1 MIEKIRMTLG
11 FAFIVVSTL
20 VLVPLQLVSLKTG
33 LWPETVILKLW
44 HRSILR
50 ALGIRVRVAGA
61 LSPQRPLLLA
71 SNHISWTDIG
81 VLGSFA
87 DVHFIAKS
95 EMGGW
100 PVLGFLSK
108 LQRTVFIDR
117 ERRRS
122 SGAQA
127 NEIARRL
134 AGGDVMVLFAEGT
147 TGDGNML
154 LPFKST
160 LFGAASLAIAE
171 GATDT
176 VFIQPVAIAYT
187 RLHGVPMGR
196 RHRPMAA
203 WIGLQDLGPHLKL
216 LLAKGA
222 MDAELRFGEPVAFSA
237 GSGRKEVARL
247 MESRVAELLQSAL
260 ADPLPRK

>member
-1 MIEKIRMTLG
+1 MIEKIRVALG
-11 FAFIVVSTL
+11 FAFIVLSTSIL
-20 VLVPLQLVSLKTG
+20 APLQLVSLKTG

-50 ALGIRVRVAGA
+50 ALGIRVRVTGA

-71 SNHISWTDIG
+71 SNHISWTDIN

-87 DVHFIAKS
+87 DVNFIAKS
-95 EMGGW
+95 EMEGW
-100 PVLGFLSK
+100 PMLGFLSR
-108 LQRTVFIDR
+108 LQRTVFVDR
-117 ERRRS
+117 ERRRK
-122 SGAQA
+122 SGDQA
-127 NEIARRL
+127 NEIAGRL
-134 AGGDVMVLFAEGT
+134 AAGDAMVLFPEGT

-160 LFGAASLAIAE
+160 LFGAASMAISAGAAE
-171 GATDT
+171 TI
-176 VFIQPVAIAYT
+176 FIQPMAIVYT
-187 RLHGVPMGR
+187 RVHGVPMGR

-222 MDAELRFGEPVAFSA
+222 MDAEVRFGEPIAFSA
-237 GSGRKEVARL
+237 ASNRKEVSRL

-260 ADPLPRK
+260 ADPLPSK